1 MMNSTGCLD
10 FVSLALATELLFVA
24 FSLKCDDEGFPVD
37 WLSSKS
43 NRNRF
48 IHSLSGKRS
57 RHKFFLFRVIL
68 SLLVHSTAHNGDS
81 NIYLNDIPHSNFKLK
96 STFNAISVRS

>member
-1 MMNSTGCLD
+1 MNSTGCLD
-10 FVSLALATELLFVA
+10 FVSLALAIELLFVA

-37 WLSSKS
+37 WLSSQS
-43 NRNRF
+43 NRNRI

-57 RHKFFLFRVIL
+57 RHKFFLSRVIL

-96 STFNAISVRS
+96 STFDAISVRS